1 MNKIEFIVELQEFP
15 EYFISTKGRVFSE
28 KYGDMRELKPGK
40 DSSGYL
46 FVILCKEGKR
56 HNRKIHRLVGETFIE
71 RVEGKDQIDHINRNN
86 KDNRLQNLRW
96 CNNRENNINKGIRS
110 DNTSGIK
117 GVFYCKTQ
125 NRWRGSI
132 CIEKNKEKQKNFK
145 TKEEAI
151 KWREEMEEKY
161 YKIEEEEKK
170 EEYPG
175 RSWRDE
181 GETKY
186 IFPY

>member
-1 MNKIEFIVELQEFP
+1 
-15 EYFISTKGRVFSE
+15 
-28 KYGDMRELKPGK
+28 
-40 DSSGYL
+40 
-46 FVILCKEGKR
+46 
-56 HNRKIHRLVGETFIE
+56 
-71 RVEGKDQIDHINRNN
+71 
-86 KDNRLQNLRW
+86 
-96 CNNRENNINKGIRS
+96 NNRENNINKGIRS

-175 RSWRDE
+175 RSWREE